1 MKILITGGAG
11 FIGSHLAE
19 RLLADGHQVA
29 IIDNL
34 STGSL
39 DNIESFKDNAN
50 FHYTIGSI
58 LNRELLDKLMDGVD
72 QVYHL
77 AAAVGVKY
85 IIENPLLSLKTNI
98 VGTDNV
104 FGTGKQA
111 QGQGADHLHLGDL
124 WQKRPSALQ
133 GRRRPPAGLHPHQP
147 LGLFLQQGHRRV
159 HGPGLFPGK
168 NACRW

>member
-19 RLLADGHQVA
+19 RLLEDGHQVSV
-29 IIDNL
+29 IDNL
-34 STGSL
+34 STGRL
-39 DNIESFKDNAN
+39 ENIESIKENGN
-50 FHYTIGSI
+50 FHYTIGSV
-58 LNRELLDKLMDGVD
+58 LNRELMEKLMAGID

-104 FGTGKQA
+104 LELANKHKAKVLITSTSEIYGK
-111 QGQGADHLHLGDL
+111 
-124 WQKRPSALQ
+124 S
-133 GRRRPPAGLHPHQP
+133 
-147 LGLFLQQGHRRV
+147 V
-159 HGPGLFPGK
+159 
-168 NACRW
+168 